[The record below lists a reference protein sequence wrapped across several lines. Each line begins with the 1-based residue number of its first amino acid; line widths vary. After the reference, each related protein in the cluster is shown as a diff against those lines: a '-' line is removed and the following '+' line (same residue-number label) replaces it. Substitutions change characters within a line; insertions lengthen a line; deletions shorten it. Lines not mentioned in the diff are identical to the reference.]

1 MSRVSEV
8 DSFQSNVI
16 ALAAWPVQTFA
27 RCGRLA
33 RLQEDV
39 PRNIAGGPRCDR
51 SAARVGPL
59 DIRPLNGVAWSRRAA
74 PLGSSRF
81 LLW

>member
-16 ALAAWPVQTFA
+16 ALAAWPEQTFA

-33 RLQEDV
+33 PLQEDV
-39 PRNIAGGPRCDR
+39 PRNIARGPRCNR
-51 SAARVGPL
+51 SAARVGP
-59 DIRPLNGVAWSRRAA
+59 WMFA
-74 PLGSSRF
+74 P
-81 LLW
+81 